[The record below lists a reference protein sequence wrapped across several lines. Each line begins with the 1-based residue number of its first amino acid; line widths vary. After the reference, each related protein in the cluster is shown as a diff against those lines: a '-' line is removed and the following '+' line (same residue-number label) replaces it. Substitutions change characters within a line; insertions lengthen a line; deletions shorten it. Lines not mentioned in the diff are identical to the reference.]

1 MEATSVCASAGTNDL
16 LMGNAQAVSEAR
28 LVSAA
33 KNGQRAAFGELCE
46 RYAKR
51 IFHITLR
58 VTRSHEDA
66 EDALQD
72 SFLSAFVHLE
82 SFDGRSSFATWLT
95 RIAIN
100 SALMRLRKNRASREI
115 PMDESAGS
123 GGTLSRFEP
132 ADWHPDPEEHYA
144 QQERQRVV
152 TGAVSDLR
160 PNLRKVIEIRELQE
174 GSMKETAQKLGISL
188 AAAKARLFHARAA
201 LRRAPRLRAMRQG
214 RVRRAA

>member
-1 MEATSVCASAGTNDL
+1 VATSPCSSAGTRNL
-16 LMGNAQAVSEAR
+16 FLGVSQTGSETS
-28 LVSAA
+28 LVSDA
-33 KNGQRAAFGELCE
+33 KRGHQAAFGELCQ

-51 IFHITLR
+51 TFHTLLRITR
-58 VTRSHEDA
+58 NREDA

-72 SFLSAFVHLE
+72 SFLSALLHLE
-82 SFDGRSSFATWLT
+82 SFDGRSSFSTWLT

-123 GGTLSRFEP
+123 GETLSRFEP
-132 ADWHPDPEEHYA
+132 ADGHPDPEGHYA
-144 QQERQRVV
+144 LQERQRVV
-152 TGAVSDLR
+152 IGAVSDLR

-201 LRRAPRLRAMRQG
+201 LRKAPRLRAMRQG